1 MNNLQLAVSCKQTN
15 DEDLF
20 SGVNGTNEVTM
31 GDPSINLMPKFM
43 SQGETAEGRVL
54 INDEDEIMM

>member
-1 MNNLQLAVSCKQTN
+1 
-15 DEDLF
+15 
-20 SGVNGTNEVTM
+20 M

-54 INDEDEIMM
+54 INDEDENMMKEMNGY